1 MTAPRTTPRRGPLIG
16 VIALVLVVLVVLGG
30 AAFWYVLL
38 RPSGPAPVSLG
49 SLPPATT
56 VPTGS
61 AAPADGIDGT
71 WSVDASSASTSGEAT
86 FVGYRVREELANI
99 GATEAV
105 GRTADVS
112 GSLTIEG
119 TTITKVEIA
128 ADLTTLQSDSDN
140 RDRQLGRQAL
150 ETATFPNGTFVLT
163 NPIDLG
169 RLPAEG
175 EVVEVTATGDLTL
188 HGVTKSVQIP
198 LQARLEAGRIAVA
211 GSLTI
216 AFPDFAIE
224 RPQAMAV
231 LSVADTAVV
240 EMLIHF
246 VRAG

>member
-1 MTAPRTTPRRGPLIG
+1 M
-16 VIALVLVVLVVLGG
+16 
-30 AAFWYVLL
+30 
-38 RPSGPAPVSLG
+38 
-49 SLPPATT
+49 
-56 VPTGS
+56 
-61 AAPADGIDGT
+61 
-71 WSVDASSASTSGEAT
+71 
-86 FVGYRVREELANI
+86 
-99 GATEAV
+99 
-105 GRTADVS
+105 S

-163 NPIDLG
+163 DPIDLG

-175 EVVEVTATGDLTL
+175 EVVEVTAAGDLTL

-198 LQARLEAGRIAVA
+198 LQARLGAGRIAVA

-216 AFPDFAIE
+216 AFSDFAIE
-224 RPQAMAV
+224 RPQALVV
-231 LSVADTAVV
+231 LSVADTAVM